1 MIIQVL
7 CDSPNSWMVEY
18 AKTFV
23 GEMQQ
28 KKYNISF
35 TQNPDE
41 IKEGDILV
49 MLSCE
54 KIFKNLGLNKHNLV
68 VHESDLPKGKGWSP
82 LTWQVLE
89 GKKQIP
95 VTLFEAVE
103 SVDSGVIYGQEIINL
118 TGLELVDELRD
129 LQAKATIKLI
139 KKFIFDYPNNPSKP
153 QEGESTF
160 YKKRIGKDSELD
172 INKTIAEQFNMLR
185 VCDNERYPAFFIIE
199 EKRYILK
206 ITKEPN

>member
-7 CDSPNSWMVEY
+7 CDSPNSWMVDY

-35 TQNPDE
+35 THNADE
-41 IKEGDILV
+41 VKQGDILV

-54 KIFKNLGLNKHNLV
+54 KIFKNLGFNKHNLV

-89 GKKQIP
+89 GKKQIS
-95 VTLFEAVE
+95 VTLFEAAE

-129 LQAKATIKLI
+129 LQAKATIRLI
-139 KKFIFDYPNNPSKP
+139 EKFIFDYPNNPSKP

-172 INKTIAEQFNMLR
+172 INKTIANQFNLLR
-185 VCDNERYPAFFIIE
+185 VCDNERYPAHFYINNQKFII
-199 EKRYILK
+199 K
-206 ITKEPN
+206 IIKE